1 MAEQGWKRLTT
12 GAAWFR
18 GPGEYPIAA
27 YSEFMPPPRLGRKPY
42 DRPDDPASAE
52 VFDPADPWGWKISAY
67 EEALEL
73 QPGLLHVGEELLGVL
88 RHLGRGEAAHGIARY
103 KLRDNPYWPEALD
116 RRGAP
121 PGERYVVLL
130 SLALSRT
137 QDDKGRVRW
146 TLFGASHLG
155 PGRAFWRGFF
165 AAPRRELPA
174 AMGREF
180 PGPAPGGRL

>member
-18 GPGEYPIAA
+18 SPGEYPIAA

-116 RRGAP
+116 RRGAAGGTLRRPAEPGPFPHPGRQGPRPLDALRGQP
-121 PGERYVVLL
+121 PGTGAGVL
-130 SLALSRT
+130 AGIFR
-137 QDDKGRVRW
+137 
-146 TLFGASHLG
+146 GA
-155 PGRAFWRGFF
+155 
-165 AAPRRELPA
+165 AAGIARP
-174 AMGREF
+174 MGREF